1 MPEED
6 VVGGVAL
13 FSFIHNPIVD
23 LLSLGG
29 VVFVAT
35 FEVISYV
42 FFSVFICLLFLTIGL
57 YTPCYISGS
66 GRVTGS

>member
-23 LLSLGG
+23 LLILACLGVCSL
-29 VVFVAT
+29 
-35 FEVISYV
+35 
-42 FFSVFICLLFLTIGL
+42 
-57 YTPCYISGS
+57 YISRGIS
-66 GRVTGS
+66 CLVALCLSVYSSWVIR